1 MQADASRSQSLDRI
15 FTPAKAKHFDY
26 VFNCGGET
34 RYSQDP
40 SVYQLR
46 NTQLSIN
53 LAEYCAKQDPKP
65 ALIEFS
71 TGMIY
76 KSPSSSTIAAGGCSE
91 DAPLKPWLK
100 ISKAKLA
107 AEEALEGLART
118 AGLPHATLRLG
129 HVYGPYD
136 TGFLARGLCLARVYQ
151 SLGKEMKWLWG
162 KELRI
167 NTVHVSDVCK
177 AAWQA
182 ARWVTDPSNKPTKD
196 TKMADRAFNIVD
208 DGDTSQHML
217 ADLVA
222 DIFDIETGFQGSLI
236 SQFAKL
242 NLDSV
247 VDDVN
252 EEILQPWA
260 DLLKKKG
267 LEQGQGSPLSPFME
281 KELIK
286 DCDLCLKNEKAK
298 KVLRWQLDK
307 PKLTTEEIRATL
319 KSYETMKWWP

>member
-1 MQADASRSQSLDRI
+1 MQADASRPQSLSKM
-15 FTPAKAKHFDY
+15 FTPEKAKHYNY

-46 NTQLSIN
+46 NTQLSTN
-53 LAEYCAKQDPKP
+53 LAEHCAKQNPKP

-76 KSPSSSTIAAGGCSE
+76 KPPTSSTISSGGCTETS
-91 DAPLKPWLK
+91 PLKPWLK

-107 AEEALEGLART
+107 AEEALEKLAQTEGLR
-118 AGLPHATLRLG
+118 HATLRLG

-136 TGFLARGLCLARVYQ
+136 IGFLARGLCLARVYQ

-162 KELRI
+162 KDLRI
-167 NTVHVSDVCK
+167 NTVHITDVCTSAWAA
-177 AAWQA
+177 AAWA
-182 ARWVTDPSNKPTKD
+182 SSPANSPTK
-196 TKMADRAFNIVD
+196 TTTAADRAFNIVD
-208 DGDTSQHML
+208 DGDLSQQTL
-217 ADLVA
+217 ADQFH
-222 DIFDIETGFQGSLI
+222 DIFHIETGFQGSLI

-252 EEILQPWA
+252 EDILQPWA

-286 DCDLCLKNEKAK
+286 DCDLSLCNGKAK
-298 KVLRWQLDK
+298 RVLGWELVEKR
-307 PKLTTEEIRATL
+307 LTVEGIRGIIE
-319 KSYETMKWWP
+319 SYETVRWWP

>member
-1 MQADASRSQSLDRI
+1 MQADASRAQSLSRI
-15 FTPAKAKHFDY
+15 FTPSKANHYSY
-26 VFNCGGET
+26 VFNCAAET

-46 NTQLSIN
+46 NTQLSTT

-65 ALIEFS
+65 ALVEFS
-71 TGMIY
+71 TGMVY
-76 KSPSSSTIAAGGCSE
+76 KPPASSTISSGGCTETS
-91 DAPLKPWLK
+91 PLKPWLK
-100 ISKAKLA
+100 ITKAKLI
-107 AEEALEGLART
+107 AEEALEKLAQTSGLR
-118 AGLPHATLRLG
+118 HVTLRLG
-129 HVYGPYD
+129 HVYGLYD

-151 SLGKEMKWLWG
+151 SLNKEMKWLWG

-167 NTVHVSDVCK
+167 NTVHIHDVCS
-177 AAWQA
+177 AAWLA
-182 ARWVTDPSNKPTKD
+182 AQWAANPSNKPSKAT
-196 TKMADRAFNIVD
+196 TMADRAFNIVD
-208 DGDTSQHML
+208 DGDTSQQTL
-217 ADLVA
+217 ADLIST
-222 DIFDIETGFQGSLI
+222 IFSIETGFQGSLI

-260 DLLKKKG
+260 DLIKKKG
-267 LEQGQGSPLSPFME
+267 LDQGQGSPLSPFME

-298 KVLRWQLDK
+298 EVLGWELER
-307 PKLTTEEIRATL
+307 PKLTGKELTGTIE
-319 KSYETMKWWP
+319 SYERMRWWP